1 MNVSASQLYAA
12 LYTTTQ
18 EQGQSSKN
26 ASRATI
32 SGATDLSST
41 LSATSTTQTASQS
54 TIVSLSGRA
63 LSALTNPTGT
73 TSLES
78 YFPVR
83 KGYSAATLAKATSNP
98 GTTSSSTG
106 KKIGDV
112 AKDARS
118 RLDAR
123 YKEMEKSGQP
133 FDIKSGGKT
142 DAYTLMSDL
151 DRRSLFAVS
160 SNTAGLFST
169 TEQAIAKSIM
179 NRQRTLASGIDPD
192 TNQSQKTLSNTA
204 DGLTAGLSFMS
215 KVSSEEKNSADWK
228 SQVQQ
233 LAKLSTIANK
243 ASRYAGN
250 QGMSLFSCF

>member
-1 MNVSASQLYAA
+1 
-12 LYTTTQ
+12 
-18 EQGQSSKN
+18 
-26 ASRATI
+26 
-32 SGATDLSST
+32 
-41 LSATSTTQTASQS
+41 
-54 TIVSLSGRA
+54 
-63 LSALTNPTGT
+63 
-73 TSLES
+73 
-78 YFPVR
+78 
-83 KGYSAATLAKATSNP
+83 
-98 GTTSSSTG
+98 
-106 KKIGDV
+106 
-112 AKDARS
+112 
-118 RLDAR
+118 
-123 YKEMEKSGQP
+123 MEKSGQP

-204 DGLTAGLSFMS
+204 DSLTAGLSFMS

-250 QGMSLFSCF
+250 QGMSLFNYF